1 MNPIPY
7 LMKRI
12 EERSTWAGIAIAVT
26 GASALSSP
34 YSWIVIAL
42 GVVGVLAPTPG
53 NSDA

>member
-7 LMKRI
+7 LMNRL

-26 GASALSSP
+26 GASALSPP

-42 GVVGVLAPTPG
+42 GVAGVLAPTPG
-53 NSDA
+53 KPDA